1 MPVSQGHQICLILN
15 SSPCVI
21 LTQPFRRWFISSG
34 RCNKS
39 VFPCQVWPAVPD
51 DAERGRIRL
60 SSFLPSFLLV
70 LPTPALRELI
80 ISCVRFKVTLLRIT
94 RQQPLRQRCAV
105 TLINHN
111 ILFNILFPVQHIV
124 RIHHGSNQYRPFY
137 CKPVSWCS
145 SLGH

>member
-1 MPVSQGHQICLILN
+1 MPVSQGHQICLALN
-15 SSPCVI
+15 SGSCII
-21 LTQPFRRWFISSG
+21 LSQPFRRWFISSG

-39 VFPCQVWPAVPD
+39 VFPASSGPRFLMLLSWAGSGSPPAFFGAGSAP
-51 DAERGRIRL
+51 
-60 SSFLPSFLLV
+60 SSSVKAKHSLCSFQSDPPWDLLQQH
-70 LPTPALRELI
+70 
-80 ISCVRFKVTLLRIT
+80 FTL
-94 RQQPLRQRCAV
+94 

-124 RIHHGSNQYRPFY
+124 HIHHGSNQYRPFY